1 MDLAPFVKKSFRKH
15 YENGKR
21 YIDEPIVK
29 GIGDAVIFE
38 TDDWHIDDPIFK
50 LYYPKAYQYAMD
62 MLEKEGQQS
71 TQALYHNLN
80 TLESRQGSQVGNGA

>member
-15 YENGKR
+15 YENGKK
-21 YIDEPIVK
+21 YIDESIVK
-29 GIGDAVIFE
+29 GVGDTAIFE